1 MVDILC
7 ITFVLIEKETAVK
20 MIFQKTAIFVIMS
33 WFILLSNLP
42 KNPPIVQSFFNSISP
57 SEDYVTAKNSTF
69 LPVIFL
75 QILKT

>member
-42 KNPPIVQSFFNSISP
+42 KNAPIV
-57 SEDYVTAKNSTF
+57 
-69 LPVIFL
+69 
-75 QILKT
+75 

>member
-1 MVDILC
+1 MVDILW

-42 KNPPIVQSFFNSISP
+42 KNPPIV
-57 SEDYVTAKNSTF
+57 
-69 LPVIFL
+69 
-75 QILKT
+75 